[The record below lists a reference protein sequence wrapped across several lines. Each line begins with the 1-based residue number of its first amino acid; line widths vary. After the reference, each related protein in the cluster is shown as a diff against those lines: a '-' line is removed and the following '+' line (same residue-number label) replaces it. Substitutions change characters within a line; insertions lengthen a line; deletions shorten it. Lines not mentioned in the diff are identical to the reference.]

1 MAALIPTPPP
11 PFHAPSLVVQ
21 GEQTQAVSSQS
32 KEADG
37 ITAVPD
43 PPAPEEEE
51 PAPAEAEPEEG
62 EEGDEPKADA
72 AVEEKLPTA
81 AKNSDEF
88 PQKDGFIVELSALP
102 GVSTSWGSHLC
113 LRQPSSVLCVLGHC

>member
-1 MAALIPTPPP
+1 M
-11 PFHAPSLVVQ
+11 Q
-21 GEQTQAVSSQS
+21 GEQTQAVSSRS

-51 PAPAEAEPEEG
+51 PAPAEAEAEAEDEG
-62 EEGDEPKADA
+62 GDEAKPDA
-72 AVEEKLPTA
+72 AVEEKLPAA

-88 PQKDGFIVELSALP
+88 PQKDGVIVELPALP
-102 GVSTSWGSHLC
+102 GVSTILPC
-113 LRQPSSVLCVLGHC
+113 